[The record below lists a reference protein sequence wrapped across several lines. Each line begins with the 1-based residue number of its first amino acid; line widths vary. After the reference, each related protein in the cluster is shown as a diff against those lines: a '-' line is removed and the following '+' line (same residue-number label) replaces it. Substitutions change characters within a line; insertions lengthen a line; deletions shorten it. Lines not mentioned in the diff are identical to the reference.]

1 LLRCEATRIGR
12 AKLSPSP
19 CKRPGHDLKVLN
31 YSPSFSLLETQQG
44 GRAPFRAPTRFPV
57 RCRSP
62 VARAHFTQRT
72 AAHRRCWRLAAA
84 RLPLSCAAKRAGA
97 NGGKAVPSCP
107 GVRSCRPLA
116 DSISRRLRRRRP
128 RPRPRSRSP
137 STPPRCWAASTPS
150 CRRSVSLKFTGLIQN
165 LGLLQG
171 CDKDF

>member
-72 AAHRRCWRLAAA
+72 AAHRQCWRLAAA
-84 RLPLSCAAKRAGA
+84 RLPPCRLTAARLPPCRLAA
-97 NGGKAVPSCP
+97 LP
-107 GVRSCRPLA
+107 RPLA
-116 DSISRRLRRRRP
+116 AL
-128 RPRPRSRSP
+128 
-137 STPPRCWAASTPS
+137 PPPA
-150 CRRSVSLKFTGLIQN
+150 CRRSTRAPEIQRETQRHRQRHGQA
-165 LGLLQG
+165 LRFHISPQ
-171 CDKDF
+171 CVFRTRPSSVTS